1 MFLLTVFSCL
11 KGGFVFLPVFL
22 SGEVCCVVFLPVFL
36 SGEGVAVEPLGE
48 DDIVPHEELLGV
60 LQAV

>member
-1 MFLLTVFSCL
+1 MFLLVFLSRKVCC
-11 KGGFVFLPVFL
+11 VMFLPVFL
-22 SGEVCCVVFLPVFL
+22 SGKVCCVVFLPVFL

>member
-1 MFLLTVFSCL
+1 M
-11 KGGFVFLPVFL
+11 FLPVFL
-22 SGEVCCVVFLPVFL
+22 SGKVCCVVFLPVFL